1 MHRLS
6 GAVPSCAFH
15 CHIPNQMA
23 TFDRVVHVHYPC
35 AHVYRKGWCTYT
47 TLAVSGFISHRQ
59 ASAREE
65 GDRRTIVEENEQGN
79 QDLEAPVEE
88 EYALEQRVIPFMGDD
103 LAAALTPMGTC
114 CSTSER

>member
-1 MHRLS
+1 M
-6 GAVPSCAFH
+6 
-15 CHIPNQMA
+15 
-23 TFDRVVHVHYPC
+23 
-35 AHVYRKGWCTYT
+35 YT
-47 TLAVSGFISHRQ
+47 TLAASGFISHRQ

-65 GDRRTIVEENEQGN
+65 GGRRTIMEENEQGN

-114 CSTSER
+114 CSTSARPRCEAPAPGWMPRYTRMSAWPRSFVIISFP

>member
-1 MHRLS
+1 M
-6 GAVPSCAFH
+6 
-15 CHIPNQMA
+15 
-23 TFDRVVHVHYPC
+23 HVHYLC
-35 AHVYRKGWCTYT
+35 AHVYRKGWCMYT
-47 TLAVSGFISHRQ
+47 TLAASGFISHRR

-65 GDRRTIVEENEQGN
+65 GDRRTIMEENEQGN

-88 EYALEQRVIPFMGDD
+88 ENALEQRVIPFMGDD